1 MMSSLIYWVRV
12 INETIKDIFFINFLL
27 LGYQVDDVANKF
39 SKFIDSKDQPK
50 SDANNVDGLVDRM
63 ATLSQVSKTTQNKC
77 Y

>member
-63 ATLSQVSKTTQNKC
+63 ATLSQVSNYPK
-77 Y
+77 